1 MAKKEGKSE
10 ALGISGFTLGIVS
23 LVMVIFTPIGGV
35 LLALTGFIFCIIQ
48 QKKYPTKLGKSG
60 LILNIAGLLVNI
72 VWWFV
77 LIKYLYPL
85 AQEQMQGSFAS

>member
-23 LVMVIFTPIGGV
+23 LVMVIFTPIGGA

-85 AQEQMQGSFAS
+85 VQEQMQGSFAS